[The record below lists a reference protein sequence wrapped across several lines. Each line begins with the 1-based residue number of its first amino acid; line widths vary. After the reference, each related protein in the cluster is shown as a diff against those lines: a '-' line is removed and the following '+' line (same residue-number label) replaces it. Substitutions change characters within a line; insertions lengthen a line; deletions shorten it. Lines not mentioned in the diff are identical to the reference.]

1 VPFKLTDK
9 GKGELA
15 KRGKSYAQS
24 GRIGIQGSKA
34 SAPHGQ
40 GKGQTI
46 GEIAAEHELGL
57 GVPQRSFL
65 RVFCDQNDKEIRTWL
80 KAAALKI
87 ELGASTPDR
96 EVGLICARIQ
106 AGVQE
111 FIANGQVEPP
121 NAPATI
127 ARKKS
132 STPLIDTGQLRSAIT
147 WELEQIK

>member
-1 VPFKLTDK
+1 LTDK
-9 GKGELA
+9 GKLP
-15 KRGKSYAQS
+15 KGKSFVKA

-65 RVFCDQNDKEIRTWL
+65 RAYTDQEDKTIRQRLKDAALRIELAGSTPDKEI
-80 KAAALKI
+80 
-87 ELGASTPDR
+87 
-96 EVGLICARIQ
+96 GLICARIQ

-111 FIANGQVEPP
+111 YIANGQVEPP

-127 ARKKS
+127 ARKGS

-147 WELEQIK
+147 WELEKL